1 MILLFTAELPPTG
14 PRDAVQLLEQ
24 FSQFNPSL
32 RPRKGGGGA
41 PGGGWLLTVPS
52 GRVPLRTLRLLE
64 EFCRD
69 RHPQLRWRLLGVDDE
84 GNPTVPVTPDH
95 EGAGA

>member
-1 MILLFTAELPPTG
+1 MIMLFTAELPPTG
-14 PRDAVQLLEQ
+14 PRDAVLLLDR

-41 PGGGWLLTVPS
+41 AGGGYVLCVPS

-64 EFCRD
+64 EFCRE
-69 RHPQLRWRLLGVDDE
+69 RHSLLKWRLLGVDDD
-84 GNPTVPVTPDH
+84 GNPTVPVSEEAVTP
-95 EGAGA
+95 